1 MRAEDLGC
9 MSKQM
14 RDDIYICRQSRRSAE
29 QVPQRRLPHWVYYY
43 LIFFLFFGG
52 AGGGGLVGNIKKRS
66 DNLSDES
73 RRLAAESRLFLSE
86 SQRRGLMKREEQ
98 QLKAASRWE
107 TSETPCCTA
116 L

>member
-1 MRAEDLGC
+1 MTFISVVKAGDQL
-9 MSKQM
+9 SK
-14 RDDIYICRQSRRSAE
+14 SPSA
-29 QVPQRRLPHWVYYY
+29 VSQRCLPHWVYYY

-86 SQRRGLMKREEQ
+86 SPKDVG
-98 QLKAASRWE
+98 
-107 TSETPCCTA
+107 
-116 L
+116 